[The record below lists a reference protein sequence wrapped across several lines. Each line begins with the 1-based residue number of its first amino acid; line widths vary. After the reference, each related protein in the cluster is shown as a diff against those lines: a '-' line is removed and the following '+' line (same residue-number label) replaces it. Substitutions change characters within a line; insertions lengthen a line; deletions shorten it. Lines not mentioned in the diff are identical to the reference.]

1 MMNSN
6 KSLLEER
13 IEQLEMKVA
22 FQEENLDIL
31 NKEIFEQQRRTQ
43 QLTEQVALLVVKLKE
58 SEPNQLAS
66 EKEEMRPPHY

>member
-1 MMNSN
+1 MDSTQ
-6 KSLLEER
+6 LDLQAR

-22 FQEENLDIL
+22 FQEDNIETL

-43 QLTEQVALLVVKLKE
+43 QLLEQVALLAVKLKE

>member
-1 MMNSN
+1 MNSQQQ
-6 KSLLEER
+6 LEER

-22 FQEENLDIL
+22 FQEDSIETL
-31 NKEIFEQQRRTQ
+31 NTEIFEQQRRTQ
-43 QLTEQVALLVVKLKE
+43 QLLEQVALLAVKLKE

>member
-1 MMNSN
+1 MNSQY
-6 KSLLEER
+6 LEQQER

-22 FQEENLDIL
+22 FQEDNIETL
-31 NKEIFEQQRRTQ
+31 NQEIFEQQRRIQ
-43 QLTEQVALLVVKLKE
+43 QLIEQVALLAVKLKE

>member
-1 MMNSN
+1 MDSINSE
-6 KSLLEER
+6 LQER

-22 FQEENLDIL
+22 FQEDNIETL
-31 NKEIFEQQRRTQ
+31 NQEIFEQQRRTQ
-43 QLTEQVALLVVKLKE
+43 QLIEQVALLAVKLKE

>member
-1 MMNSN
+1 MDN
-6 KSLLEER
+6 KQLETR

-22 FQEENLDIL
+22 FQEDNIETL
-31 NKEIFEQQRRTQ
+31 NQEIFEQQQRTQ
-43 QLTEQVALLVVKLKE
+43 QLTEQVALLAVKLKE

>member
-1 MMNSN
+1 MDSIT
-6 KSLLEER
+6 SELQER

-22 FQEENLDIL
+22 FQEDNIETL
-31 NKEIFEQQRRTQ
+31 NKEIFDQQRRTQ
-43 QLTEQVALLVVKLKE
+43 QLIEQVALLAVKLKE